1 MLQTRRKPKLVD
13 VNRLFDLEGFE
24 EAIDT
29 TGSPL
34 FILALLRMVVCIGL
48 AMRTGSVVVWLVRV
62 DGCMHGQRLAVWV
75 LWWSATCVIS
85 TVAGVVFVAARS
97 PKASILRRQHASPP
111 IPPPHL
117 AKTDALTHIHHSCR
131 EHLLLTAS
139 PLHTTAHISYTQQ
152 QVSPSHNPCPSVADK
167 PTGSHRPTSLY
178 VLGKTVYNE
187 RVKRHGPASE

>member
-48 AMRTGSVVVWLVRV
+48 AMRTSSVVVWLVRV

-75 LWWSATCVIS
+75 LWWSATCVIIS
-85 TVAGVVFVAARS
+85 TVAGVV
-97 PKASILRRQHASPP
+97 
-111 IPPPHL
+111 
-117 AKTDALTHIHHSCR
+117 
-131 EHLLLTAS
+131 LLLLARRKPPFYSGNTL
-139 PLHTTAHISYTQQ
+139 LHRFR
-152 QVSPSHNPCPSVADK
+152 
-167 PTGSHRPTSLY
+167 HRIWP
-178 VLGKTVYNE
+178 
-187 RVKRHGPASE
+187 RRMP